1 MPDFISVIFD
11 FDYTLADSSDG
22 VVECVNYALNA
33 LAFAPQP
40 RKDIC
45 RTIGLSLPQT
55 FESLTG
61 VTDDVMQ
68 KRFAQLFLFRADHV
82 MVDLT
87 RMYDGVEDTLTA
99 LRDQGLNIG
108 IVSTKNRYRIERILH
123 RDGILDL
130 FDKIVGGEDVDA
142 HKPDPAGM
150 LKAMTWL
157 GMRPSKTIYVGDSV
171 VDAKTAE
178 RSHVSF
184 IAVLTGMTPREHLER
199 YFPYRI
205 FQDVTDVPVFLKRVM
220 NE

>member
-22 VVECVNYALNA
+22 VVECVNYALDA
-33 LAFAPQP
+33 LSFSPQS
-40 RKDIC
+40 RENIC
-45 RTIGLSLPQT
+45 RTIGLSLPRT
-55 FESLTG
+55 FEALTG
-61 VTDDVMQ
+61 VTNPAMQ
-68 KRFAQLFLFRADHV
+68 ERFANFFVYRADHV
-82 MVDLT
+82 MAELT
-87 RMYDGVEDTLTA
+87 RIYDGVEDTLAA
-99 LRDQGLNIG
+99 LKALGLNTG
-108 IVSTKNRYRIERILH
+108 IVSTKYRYRIERILQ

-130 FDKIVGGEDVDA
+130 FDAIVGGEDVDV

-150 LKAMTWL
+150 LKAMQEL

-178 RSHVSF
+178 YAHVTF
-184 IAVLTGMTPREHLER
+184 MAVLTGTTPREELER

-205 FQDVTDVPVFLKRVM
+205 FQNVAEIPPFLKRVM

>member
-1 MPDFISVIFD
+1 MPNFISVIFD

-22 VVECVNYALNA
+22 VEECVNYALNA
-33 LAFAPQP
+33 LSFDPQP
-40 RKDIC
+40 RENIC

-55 FESLTG
+55 FEALTG
-61 VTDDVMQ
+61 VTSVALQ
-68 KRFAQLFLFRADHV
+68 ERFAHVFLFRADQV

-87 RMYDGVEDTLTA
+87 RMYDGVEDTLAA
-99 LRDQGLNIG
+99 LKAHGLKLG

-130 FDKIVGGEDVDA
+130 FDKIVGGEDVDV

-150 LKAMTWL
+150 LKAMSWL

-178 RSHVSF
+178 RSHVNF
-184 IAVLTGMTPREHLER
+184 IAVLTGTTPREELER
-199 YFPYRI
+199 YYPYRI
-205 FQDVTDVPVFLKRVM
+205 FHNINEIPPFLERVM
-220 NE
+220 TE